1 MGVEAIT
8 GNIGNVRS
16 AIASASQTTG
26 IDFDYLLGQAQL
38 ESGLNPTARAGT
50 SSATGLYQFID
61 QSWLGI
67 IKQHGAENG
76 LGWAANAI
84 TRGANGRYTVSD
96 PNMRRA
102 ILDLR
107 NNPQVSAVMAAES
120 ASDNKVALES
130 ALGRGATGTDLYMA
144 HFLGLGG
151 AKSFLRTMQVNPG
164 VSGAAMFPAAA
175 RANRNIFYDAS
186 GNARSLGDIYQ
197 RFADKLDKG
206 AFKVGATTLA
216 SDALGGSGVGKL
228 TGTPLTGSDYET
240 AKANFAA
247 LSGITT
253 LGDATVITGSG
264 ENNDSAANW
273 AKAALA
279 RVNGSVPTANGLGGT
294 PGLTSATSAVNLL
307 RPTPDTARLAYIML
321 ASLGG

>member
-1 MGVEAIT
+1 
-8 GNIGNVRS
+8 
-16 AIASASQTTG
+16 
-26 IDFDYLLGQAQL
+26 
-38 ESGLNPTARAGT
+38 
-50 SSATGLYQFID
+50 
-61 QSWLGI
+61 
-67 IKQHGAENG
+67 
-76 LGWAANAI
+76 
-84 TRGANGRYTVSD
+84 
-96 PNMRRA
+96 MRRA

-107 NNPQVSAVMAAES
+107 NNPQVSATMAAES

-130 ALGRGATGTDLYMA
+130 SLGRGATGTDLYMA

-175 RANRNIFYDAS
+175 RANRTIFYDAS

-197 RFADKLDKG
+197 RFAAKLDKG
-206 AFKVGATTLA
+206 AYKVGATTLA
-216 SDALGGSGVGKL
+216 SDALDGSGA
-228 TGTPLTGSDYET
+228 TGLAATKPGASAYET

-247 LSGITT
+247 LSGITN
-253 LGDATVITGSG
+253 LGDATVITGTG
-264 ENNDSAANW
+264 ESNDSAASW

-279 RVNGSVPTANGLGGT
+279 RVNGTVPATNGFGSM